1 MTLPSGTSLTVSC
14 AMKGQAV
21 SVDGIIK
28 PFTHIARHG
37 DEFRPWQ
44 IQIVMSTLPRDKLP
58 TNISQDGSRQLCK
71 VSSILKTQEVG
82 RLSLY
87 VLHAPRFL
95 IMRSVNESH
104 YNVGWYEA

>member
-1 MTLPSGTSLTVSC
+1 MVHSASKVALLLAASLTISC

-21 SVDGIIK
+21 SVDGVIR

-37 DEFRPWQ
+37 DEFQPWQ

-82 RLSLY
+82 RLSLHVTY
-87 VLHAPRFL
+87 APGFL
-95 IMRSVNESH
+95 IKKC
-104 YNVGWYEA
+104 